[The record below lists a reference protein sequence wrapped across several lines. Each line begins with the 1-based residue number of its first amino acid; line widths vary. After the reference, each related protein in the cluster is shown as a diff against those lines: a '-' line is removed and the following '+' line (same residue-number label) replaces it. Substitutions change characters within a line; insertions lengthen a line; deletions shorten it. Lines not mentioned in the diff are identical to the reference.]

1 MVAVRA
7 YCSKDLK
14 VTTRCTK
21 FSDDIN
27 LLKGLGTRMATD
39 DYISKKTTAERAT
52 WMTAEEKKMQAT
64 AMAAPAAGKVGFSCK
79 AAAAV
84 APATVGVRPTCD
96 AANCCMGVRKTLT
109 DTANASETCQLK
121 TATKAKHTT
130 TAAAFTVKSL
140 YCYQTTLAVV
150 ADYEAACIEGAVRN
164 ASAALSFLAAA
175 YMMA

>member
-1 MVAVRA
+1 LDAFDFAADYMVAVRA

-27 LLKGLGTRMATD
+27 LLKGIGTRMATD

-64 AMAAPAAGKVGFSCK
+64 AMGAAPAAGKVGFSCK
-79 AAAAV
+79 AAAIV

-96 AANCCMGVRKTLT
+96 AANCCMGVRKILT
-109 DTANASETCQLK
+109 DDEKKNETKPTNAAETCQLK
-121 TATKAKHTT
+121 TVTKVKYATTK
-130 TAAAFTVKSL
+130 AAFTVKSL
-140 YCYQTTLAVV
+140 YCYQTTLEVV
-150 ADYEAACIEGAVRN
+150 ADY
-164 ASAALSFLAAA
+164 
-175 YMMA
+175 